1 MRISDWSS
9 DVCSSDLAVIWSLV
23 RGAARS
29 GMELLWVATAA
40 TVMIPLASLA
50 AMVGVGW
57 SHAGTD
63 RLIDGVAIIGAV
75 AFAAMARA
83 TRRRAFGGPRD
94 RVWSAIR
101 PAPARTAAPRRGE
114 RVASTGTTWLSAE
127 QKKKK

>member
-29 GMELLWVATAA
+29 GMERLWVATAA
-40 TVMIPLASLA
+40 TVMIPLASLG

-63 RLIDGVAIIGAV
+63 RLIEGVAIIGAV
-75 AFAAMARA
+75 AFALMARA

-94 RVWSAIR
+94 SVWSAIR
-101 PAPARTAAPRRGE
+101 PAPAPVGSIPGCSAS
-114 RVASTGTTWLSAE
+114 STGDILDRNS
-127 QKKKK
+127 

>member
-1 MRISDWSS
+1 M
-9 DVCSSDLAVIWSLV
+9 WSLG

-75 AFAAMARA
+75 AFALMARA

-94 RVWSAIR
+94 SDKAACFRRAARQRVVGD
-101 PAPARTAAPRRGE
+101 PAGTGPG
-114 RVASTGTTWLSAE
+114 RVDSGMLGVLNG
-127 QKKKK
+127 

>member
-75 AFAAMARA
+75 AFALMARA

-94 RVWSAIR
+94 SVWSAVR
-101 PAPARTAAPRRGE
+101 AGGRRLGKEGVRTCEHRW
-114 RVASTGTTWLSAE
+114 V
-127 QKKKK
+127 